1 MTESTTLEERASYLR
16 TRFHQVFG
24 REAATVVRAP
34 GRVNLIGEHTDYN
47 DGYVLPIAIDRSI
60 LVAAAPRDDRRV
72 VLHSLDFDE
81 GAQFSLDD
89 IRRAAEGHWS
99 NYERG
104 VALYLQERGVT
115 LTGLEAVIT
124 GDVPIGSGL
133 SSSAAV
139 EVVTAYAFQVLSGFD
154 LSRVEMALICQR
166 AENRFVGMNCG
177 IMDQFISALGQRDRA
192 LLIDCRSLDY
202 ELVPIPAGVKII
214 VCDTGVRRG
223 LVDSEYNAR
232 RQECEEGVRTLG
244 EHLPGVK
251 ALRDVSVSQFERYKD
266 ELPKVVR
273 RRCRHVINENDRVL
287 RGVEALK
294 KGDLAGFGQ
303 LMNESHISL
312 RDDYEVSCRE
322 LDIMVE
328 AAWAIEG
335 TYGSRLTGAGFGGST
350 VSLVADEAVETFQTQ
365 VAEAYQAATGLK
377 PQIYVCRAEEGAS
390 EIKLK

>member
-312 RDDYEVSCRE
+312 RGDYEVSCRE

-377 PQIYVCRAEEGAS
+377 PQIYICRAEEGAS

>member
-60 LVAAAPRDDRRV
+60 LVATAPRDDRRV

-266 ELPKVVR
+266 ELPKVVQ

-335 TYGSRLTGAGFGGST
+335 TYGSRLTGAGFGGCT